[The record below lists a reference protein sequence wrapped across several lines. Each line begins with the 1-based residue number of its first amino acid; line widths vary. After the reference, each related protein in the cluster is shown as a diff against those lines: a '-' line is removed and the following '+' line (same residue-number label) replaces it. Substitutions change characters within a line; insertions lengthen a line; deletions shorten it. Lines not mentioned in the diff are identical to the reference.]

1 MTLSMY
7 QASSPVFVRMLNNLA
22 DILRKA
28 AAHVEAKKID
38 PAALLHARLY
48 PDMFP
53 LTRQVQIAT
62 DTAKGC
68 ASRLA
73 GIDPP
78 RYEDSEASFAEL
90 LARIEKTI
98 AFVKSVA
105 PEVIDGSEGRTI
117 TLKVRDQT
125 IVFTGLAYLLNFAQP
140 NFYFHVTTAYDILRH
155 NGVELGK
162 TDFLGSA

>member
-1 MTLSMY
+1 
-7 QASSPVFVRMLNNLA
+7 
-22 DILRKA
+22 
-28 AAHVEAKKID
+28 
-38 PAALLHARLY
+38 
-48 PDMFP
+48 MFP

-62 DTAKGC
+62 DNAKGC
-68 ASRLA
+68 VSRLA

-90 LARIEKTI
+90 LGRIEKTI
-98 AFVKSVA
+98 AFVKSIA

-140 NFYFHVTTAYDILRH
+140 NFYFHVATAYDILRH

-162 TDFLGSA
+162 TDFLGKA